1 MEHFKSPFEPND
13 FTSTRAILNR
23 QFFDDTLERAR
34 SHRYFS
40 HPFMSAFDRRPPSRE
55 LVTFILTSTY
65 KLVSPFTGLL
75 CFLGSQAP
83 NLQSRFALMDNIYEE
98 MGCGDFDSAH
108 PRLYLKM
115 LASIGVTPDAAENM
129 PTLRSIHRINEHLR
143 EVIEHRHFSVSCAML
158 ALAEA
163 VIPPTFPVLS
173 SMARSAFPH
182 VDMTF
187 FDRHGVRDEGHADDA
202 STLFAISG
210 DSAHFATIEE
220 EVQRALD
227 HRSELFDEW
236 MRAVANE
243 ALDSRRIASVRPSR
257 PASVRPSRPV
267 SVRPSRPPISARPA
281 PHRGSVPPPG

>member
-1 MEHFKSPFEPND
+1 MEHFKSPFEPSD
-13 FTSTRAILNR
+13 FISTRAIQNR
-23 QFFDDTLERAR
+23 RFFDETLERAK

-40 HPFMSAFDRRPPSRE
+40 HPFMSSFDRRAPSRE

-65 KLVSPFTGLL
+65 KLVSPFTGML

-115 LASIGVTPDAAENM
+115 LASIGVSPEVAESM
-129 PTLRSIHRINEHLR
+129 PTLPAVRRINDHLR
-143 EVIEHRHFSVSCAML
+143 EVIERRHFSVACAML

-163 VIPPTFPVLS
+163 VIPPTFPVLA
-173 SMARSAFPH
+173 SMARSAFPY

-220 EVQRALD
+220 EVTRALD
-227 HRSELFDEW
+227 YRTELFDEW
-236 MRAVANE
+236 MRAVAND
-243 ALDSRRIASVRPSR
+243 ALESRAS
-257 PASVRPSRPV
+257 ASVRPSRPV
-267 SVRPSRPPISARPA
+267 SARPSRPVSGRPA
-281 PHRGSVPPPG
+281 EHRSVPPPG